1 MRRAVVVLG
10 TTAAGLAA
18 LFSYKS
24 HVAGV
29 AVASTAP
36 ATPRV
41 TATPAH
47 SVTPSPPASP
57 AKKATPRPSPTK
69 TTPPATHSAAPVV
82 TPTPHPTTPKPTPTK
97 TAPSGTFTG
106 PAENTQYG
114 EVQVKI
120 TVSNGKIT
128 NADGSLPQGGDSI
141 AQNAISQLNPEV
153 LSAQSANI
161 QSVSGAT
168 YTSQGYIG
176 SLQQAVNEA
185 GLLSP
190 GGRPP
195 YPRCPGL
202 RADGK
207 NRHRIG
213 RATPDKS
220 CG

>member
-18 LFSYKS
+18 LFSYKT
-24 HVAGV
+24 HVTGI

-36 ATPRV
+36 VTPRV
-41 TATPAH
+41 TVTPVTPAPTH
-47 SVTPSPPASP
+47 PVTP
-57 AKKATPRPSPTK
+57 AKKATPRPAPTK

-114 EVQVKI
+114 EVQVQI

-190 GGRPP
+190 GGATPG
-195 YPRCPGL
+195 PRCPG
-202 RADGK
+202 
-207 NRHRIG
+207 
-213 RATPDKS
+213 
-220 CG
+220 

>member
-41 TATPAH
+41 TATPVTRAPTH

-57 AKKATPRPSPTK
+57 TKKATPRPSPTK

-114 EVQVKI
+114 EVQVQI

-190 GGRPP
+190 GGPPP
-195 YPRCPGL
+195 YPRCPGRYL
-202 RADGK
+202 SRPG
-207 NRHRIG
+207 G
-213 RATPDKS
+213 
-220 CG
+220 G